1 MFVPEVVEGCRV
13 DLLSEHISYSC
24 IGEDVRVEQR
34 QTQSQQPEAQGHMLQ
49 TSSLHKHS
57 VHYLCVCFMYLNRGP
72 MAATWRLRLLLAPP
86 TLRDSE
92 RCSKLPKIST

>member
-34 QTQSQQPEAQGHMLQ
+34 QTQS
-49 TSSLHKHS
+49 
-57 VHYLCVCFMYLNRGP
+57 
-72 MAATWRLRLLLAPP
+72 
-86 TLRDSE
+86 
-92 RCSKLPKIST
+92 